1 MARFLVR
8 NSLNPNKVVRFD
20 VTFEQVVT
28 PDVDG
33 NPLWVMEVNTTEP
46 SVSGTD
52 ITPEY
57 IHLRTLENLDEEIE
71 NVVNNICAQI
81 DWQPTLPDTEGPFV
95 SDYFPEDLDNVDI
108 NSSIFV
114 TVTEALPSAGI
125 DLSSITATL
134 DGFDITSE
142 LEIEGDPYEYE
153 IRWRPSLVIYDTY
166 D

>member
-1 MARFLVR
+1 M
-8 NSLNPNKVVRFD
+8 NPNKVVRFD

-28 PDVDG
+28 PEADG
-33 NPLWVMEVNTTEP
+33 DSLWVIEVNTTE
-46 SVSGTD
+46 SAIDGTT
-52 ITPEY
+52 IMPEF

-71 NVVNNICAQI
+71 NVVNNICKQI
-81 DWQPTLPDTEGPFV
+81 DWSPTIPDTEGPFV

-108 NSSIFV
+108 DSSIFV
-114 TVTEALPSAGI
+114 TITEALPSAGI

-153 IRWRPSLVIYDTY
+153 IKWKPSLVVYDTY
-166 D
+166 E